1 MTELKWSEW
10 RLNSNLISGLMCS
23 SCLKFTLFCELWAMS
38 GDVGVQ
44 KVYQILEYTQSFV
57 TITIVTAKL
66 VRICLFLHQ

>member
-38 GDVGVQ
+38 GDVGV
-44 KVYQILEYTQSFV
+44 
-57 TITIVTAKL
+57 
-66 VRICLFLHQ
+66 